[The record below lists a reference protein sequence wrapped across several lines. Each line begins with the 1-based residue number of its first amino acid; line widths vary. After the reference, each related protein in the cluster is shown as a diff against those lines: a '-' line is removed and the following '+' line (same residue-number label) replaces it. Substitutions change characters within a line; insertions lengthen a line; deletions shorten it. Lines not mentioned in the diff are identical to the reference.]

1 MVLPLAQKIIRKEA
15 GNCDMRHK
23 LGCVVLKGNR
33 VLASAH
39 NQRRHAF
46 LPKRSWQRREGT
58 VCAERMA
65 LLKLLDKANNSVV
78 YVGRVNEKGDFL
90 LAKPCEACMN
100 MMRDLGIKKIFYSD
114 GNGNFKE
121 M

>member
-1 MVLPLAQKIIRKEA
+1 MVLPSIERMIRKEA
-15 GNCDMRHK
+15 SRCEMRHK
-23 LGCVVLKGNR
+23 LGCVVIKGNR

-65 LLKLLDKANNSVV
+65 LLKLLDKANNAVV
-78 YVGRVNEKGDFL
+78 WVGRVNEKGDFL
-90 LAKPCEACMN
+90 LAKPCEACQQ
-100 MMRDLGIKKIFYSD
+100 MMLDLGVKRVFYSCDD
-114 GNGNFKE
+114 GNFRE